1 MAISNTCSEGL
12 LETNSESSEMRG
24 AYAGF
29 VTSLGKV
36 HRALGALLRRD
47 DDAVD
52 ELETSPTL

>member
-1 MAISNTCSEGL
+1 
-12 LETNSESSEMRG
+12 MRG